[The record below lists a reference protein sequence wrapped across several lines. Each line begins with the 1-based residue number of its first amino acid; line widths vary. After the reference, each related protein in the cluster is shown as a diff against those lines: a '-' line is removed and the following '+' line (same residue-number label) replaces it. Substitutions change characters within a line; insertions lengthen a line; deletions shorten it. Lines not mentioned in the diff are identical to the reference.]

1 MDDGK
6 RRALHSYETPRRVST
21 AGNWIFRI
29 CLVSVAGGFLAA
41 GSAFRTVE
49 DLPAV
54 AGRST
59 RSFRTEFVVR
69 KPPKPEPPPEPPVAR
84 EGKPDKPPAKTE
96 KNVGDEQTKPE
107 KKPERPTK
115 ARRVY
120 GLRRVYAKG
129 IGTGGSMSDA
139 VIGKR
144 GNTLDKEVDT
154 LEVTEEELK
163 GRLASAATVERAPRF
178 RKRVRPE
185 YTPAMLENRVQGTV
199 RVRVLVDIDGKVK
212 KAEALN
218 DLGHGAADQ
227 AVRACRA
234 MTFEP
239 ALRDGAPVAVW
250 ITIPIRFVLLE

>member
-1 MDDGK
+1 M
-6 RRALHSYETPRRVST
+6 
-21 AGNWIFRI
+21 
-29 CLVSVAGGFLAA
+29 
-41 GSAFRTVE
+41 
-49 DLPAV
+49 
-54 AGRST
+54 
-59 RSFRTEFVVR
+59 
-69 KPPKPEPPPEPPVAR
+69 AR
-84 EGKPDKPPAKTE
+84 EGKPEKLSEKPE
-96 KNVGDEQTKPE
+96 KDDGDEQKNPE
-107 KKPERPTK
+107 KKPEQKK

-120 GLRRVYAKG
+120 GLRRVYARG
-129 IGTGGSMSDA
+129 IGAGGSMSNA

-154 LEVTEEELK
+154 LEAAEEELK

-185 YTPAMLENRVQGTV
+185 YTPEMLENRVQGTV

-234 MTFEP
+234 MVFEP
-239 ALRDGAPVAVW
+239 ALRDDKPVAVW